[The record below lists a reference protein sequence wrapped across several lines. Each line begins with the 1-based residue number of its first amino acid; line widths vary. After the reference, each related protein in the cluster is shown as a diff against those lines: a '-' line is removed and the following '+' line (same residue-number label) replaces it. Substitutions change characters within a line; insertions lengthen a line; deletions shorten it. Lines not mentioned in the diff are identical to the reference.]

1 MHECSMIA
9 GSTVSSAIDKYLH
22 LNPFWE
28 INNIVNQGSQSRAE
42 LYTDISRLWKARKL
56 TLTQNLSVE
65 MALHRLSD
73 SLKQP
78 REDRGGSDAKKTVI
92 GTLVERTEEEYLQE
106 YLSTL
111 KIKASEWFEHSQDE
125 RATQSRKVQET
136 VSWILDDISL
146 LQSCLIDTKQNETL
160 SKPSHLFLYILTTA
174 GLKT

>member
-1 MHECSMIA
+1 MHECSMIE
-9 GSTVSSAIDKYLH
+9 GSMVSSAIGKYLH

-28 INNIVNQGSQSRAE
+28 INNFVNQGPQSRAE
-42 LYTDISRLWKARKL
+42 LYTDISRLWIARKL

-78 REDRGGSDAKKTVI
+78 REDRDGSDAKKTVI
-92 GTLVERTEEEYLQE
+92 ATLVERTEEEF
-106 YLSTL
+106 LSTL
-111 KIKASEWFEHSQDE
+111 KIKASEWFEHGQDE

-160 SKPSHLFLYILTTA
+160 SKPSHLFLYILTRA
-174 GLKT
+174 GLKTWW